1 MKIPR
6 PCAYKSY
13 NMTQM
18 NYYRGTDLERY
29 NIASQNNQG
38 FIVTMMDANSQIMY
52 QDGKNSADLAAYNQ
66 SDYSIYVYTEDENKV
81 GVQKVVVRDC
91 DSLNRLL
98 ELNLYINVLENS
110 HPDFVSEVQTSW
122 VMNVG
127 DVVTYQ
133 LPQVQDPQN
142 NGDSYVYIGKMEL

>member
-52 QDGKNSADLAAYNQ
+52 QDGNNSTDLATYNQ

-127 DVVTYQ
+127 DVVTY
-133 LPQVQDPQN
+133 
-142 NGDSYVYIGKMEL
+142 

>member
-29 NIASQNNQG
+29 SIASQNTQG

-52 QDGKNSADLAAYNQ
+52 QDGQNSSDLATYNQ

-110 HPDFVSEVQTSW
+110 HPDFVSEAQTSW

-127 DVVTYQ
+127 DVVTY
-133 LPQVQDPQN
+133 
-142 NGDSYVYIGKMEL
+142 

>member
-52 QDGKNSADLAAYNQ
+52 QDGQNSSDLATYNQ

-127 DVVTYQ
+127 DVVTY
-133 LPQVQDPQN
+133 
-142 NGDSYVYIGKMEL
+142 

>member
-52 QDGKNSADLAAYNQ
+52 QDGKESADLATYNQ

-127 DVVTYQ
+127 DVVTY
-133 LPQVQDPQN
+133 
-142 NGDSYVYIGKMEL
+142 

>member
-29 NIASQNNQG
+29 SIASQNTQG

-52 QDGKNSADLAAYNQ
+52 QDGQNSSDLATYNQ

-127 DVVTYQ
+127 DVVTY
-133 LPQVQDPQN
+133 
-142 NGDSYVYIGKMEL
+142 

>member
-1 MKIPR
+1 
-6 PCAYKSY
+6 
-13 NMTQM
+13 MTQM

-52 QDGKNSADLAAYNQ
+52 QDGNNSTDLATYNQ

-127 DVVTYQ
+127 DVVTY
-133 LPQVQDPQN
+133 
-142 NGDSYVYIGKMEL
+142 

>member
-18 NYYRGTDLERY
+18 NYFRGTDLTRY

-38 FIVTMMDANSQIMY
+38 FIVTMMDANSQLMY
-52 QDGKNSADLAAYNQ
+52 QDGTNASDIALYNQ

-81 GVQKVVVRDC
+81 GTQKVVVRDC

-110 HPDFVSEVQTSW
+110 HPDFVTEVQTSW
-122 VMNVG
+122 TMNVG

-133 LPQVQDPQN
+133 LPQV
-142 NGDSYVYIGKMEL
+142 

>member
-18 NYYRGTDLERY
+18 NYYRGTNQERY

-52 QDGKNSADLAAYNQ
+52 QNGLPSNDLAIYNQ
-66 SDYSIYVYTEDENKV
+66 SDYSIYVYTEDEDKV
-81 GVQKVVVRDC
+81 AVQKVVVRDC

-98 ELNLYINVLENS
+98 ELNLYINVLENT

-127 DVVTYQ
+127 DVVTY
-133 LPQVQDPQN
+133 
-142 NGDSYVYIGKMEL
+142 

>member
-1 MKIPR
+1 
-6 PCAYKSY
+6 
-13 NMTQM
+13 MTQM

-38 FIVTMMDANSQIMY
+38 FIVTMMDANSHIMY
-52 QDGKNSADLAAYNQ
+52 QDGKESADLATYNQ
-66 SDYSIYVYTEDENKV
+66 SDYSIYVYTEEENKV
-81 GVQKVVVRDC
+81 GAQKVVVRDC

-110 HPDFVSEVQTSW
+110 HPDFVSEVQTAW

-127 DVVTYQ
+127 DVVTY
-133 LPQVQDPQN
+133 
-142 NGDSYVYIGKMEL
+142 

>member
-1 MKIPR
+1 
-6 PCAYKSY
+6 
-13 NMTQM
+13 MTQM

-29 NIASQNNQG
+29 NIAAQNNQG

-52 QDGKNSADLAAYNQ
+52 QDGTNSTDLATYNQ

-127 DVVTYQ
+127 DVVTY
-133 LPQVQDPQN
+133 
-142 NGDSYVYIGKMEL
+142 